1 VSATE
6 VPGALEGQ
14 PVHSDA
20 GLAHESMS
28 QLEVM
33 AQSVAGIAPSAVMA
47 TGPALIVVSAGKG
60 AWLSYLAAMVL
71 VVLIG
76 LCVAQFGRRFASS
89 GSLYGYVARGIGPTG
104 AFAAGWGLVIG
115 YAFIAMIGVVGTGI
129 YLASFLSSLGVP
141 AQSTVAVVII
151 LVVATVA
158 AATFAIAGIQISTR
172 LGLVLEV
179 ISVTAV
185 LVVLITVLARHGL
198 GGGSSQLRLSGSS
211 FNGVTFGIV
220 LATLGFVGFESAAS
234 LGAEARAPHKAIP
247 RAVLGSAVLVG
258 VLYVFA
264 CFSSVIG
271 FGSTEALSGSAAPIS
286 DLAHGN
292 GLGSFAW
299 IVDLGV
305 TASFFAVA
313 IASINAAS
321 RVLYTMGEE
330 SVLPRALGRAHPR
343 HKTPSVAISVIA
355 PVIGLVPVLMVATG
369 VTPLNVYAYTGT
381 IGTFGYMLAYVL
393 MAAAL
398 PFFRWRRREASVPA
412 TVLAVVVVAALVYVF
427 YKNVIPVPDYPYNLF
442 PWIFFALMV
451 LGLAWYA
458 VVRVRRP
465 QVAAEVGS
473 TEEEPVPPGTL
484 APHHHLHGHGSAVP
498 HQPPG
503 RHAARGDGPV
513 SVGDGGLRGEV
524 AGETPDHRS

>member
-1 VSATE
+1 MSAAE
-6 VPGALEGQ
+6 VPADLEGQ
-14 PVHSDA
+14 PVHSDH
-20 GLAHESMS
+20 GLAHESMT

-47 TGPALIVVSAGKG
+47 TGPALIVVSAGQG

-89 GSLYGYVARGIGPTG
+89 GSLYSYVARGLGPTG

-115 YAFIAMIGVVGTGI
+115 YTFIAIIGVVGTGI
-129 YLASFLSSLGVP
+129 YLASFLSSLGLP
-141 AQSTVAVVII
+141 ASGTVAVVII
-151 LVVATVA
+151 LAVATVA
-158 AATFAIAGIQISTR
+158 AAALAIAGIKISTR

-185 LVVLITVLARHGL
+185 LVVLITVLARHGFS
-198 GGGSSQLRLSGSS
+198 GGSSQLKLSGSS

-234 LGAEARAPHKAIP
+234 LGAEARSPHRAIP

-258 VLYVFA
+258 ILYVFA
-264 CFSSVIG
+264 TFSSVIG
-271 FGSTEALSGSAAPIS
+271 FGSTDALSKSAAPIS
-286 DLAHGN
+286 DLANGN
-292 GLGSFAW
+292 GLGSVAW

-330 SVLPRALGRAHPR
+330 DVLPSALGRAHPR

-355 PVIGLVPVLMVATG
+355 PVVGLVPVVMVATG
-369 VTPLNVYAYTGT
+369 VTPLEVYAYTGT

-398 PFFRWRRREASVPA
+398 PFFRSRRGEGSVPA
-412 TVLAVVVVAALVYVF
+412 TALAVVVVAALVYVF
-427 YKNVIPVPDYPYNLF
+427 YKNVVPVPDYPYNLF
-442 PWIFFALMV
+442 PWIFLGLLL

-458 VVRVRRP
+458 AVRVRKP
-465 QVAAEVGS
+465 QVVAEVGS

-484 APHHHLHGHGSAVP
+484 GGHHGTHAGLP
-498 HQPPG
+498 HQTNA
-503 RHAARGDGPV
+503 RQAAADEGPV
-513 SVGDGGLRGEV
+513 AVGDGGLRGEGT
-524 AGETPDHRS
+524 GETPDRRP